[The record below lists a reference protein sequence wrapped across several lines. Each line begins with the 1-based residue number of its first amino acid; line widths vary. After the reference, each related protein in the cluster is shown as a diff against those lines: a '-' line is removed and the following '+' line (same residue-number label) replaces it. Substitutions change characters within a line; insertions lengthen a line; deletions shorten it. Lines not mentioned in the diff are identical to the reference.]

1 MRTKIKSTLAILLI
15 FVTATSCDDYLD
27 LRPEDGIV
35 REEFWKTKED
45 IQAAVIGIYS
55 SLLKRPPAAQIPTNG
70 TDYNISEYLFMYGEI
85 RADMISP
92 AGNVTLDQRDITTS
106 NILSSN
112 DLTSWA
118 AFYRVINYCNT
129 VIELAPAV
137 RDKDPTLTQTQLN
150 NYLSE
155 ALAIRAYLYFTLAR
169 TFKDVPLKLNATL
182 SDNDN
187 FQLAKTPQN
196 EIFEQVIKDL
206 ALAEGYAVVDYGNT
220 PSNKGRITVYAI
232 NAMQADV
239 YLWMDKYTE
248 ALTAADKVIG
258 SGKFQLIPA
267 SNSWF
272 SRVFAEGNTTESIFE
287 FQYTTQNLNPFY
299 DMFFQRPEFI
309 ASPVVLEDVFGVD
322 FVDPL
327 NRDVRGE
334 RCALVAGTN
343 EIYKFTGLNI
353 EERKTLQESD
363 THWFVY
369 RYSDVL
375 LLKAEALTQLER
387 GEEAVA
393 IIENIRT
400 TRKAISL
407 TSQTVNP
414 ASKSEVTDYL
424 LAERAREFAFEGKRW
439 FDVLRNARR
448 EGYDRLDLLNN
459 MALISA
465 PADQLQ
471 SILAKLQDPNSH
483 YLPINEY
490 ELYTN
495 KALIQNP
502 FYK

>member
-1 MRTKIKSTLAILLI
+1 MRTKIKSILAILLI
-15 FVTATSCDDYLD
+15 FVTVTSCDDYLD

-35 REEFWKTKED
+35 REEFWQTKED

-55 SLLKRPPAAQIPTNG
+55 SLLKRPPAGQTPTDG

-92 AGNVTLDQRDITTS
+92 ATNTTPDQRDITTS

-112 DLTSWA
+112 DLTSWS
-118 AFYRVINYCNT
+118 AFYRTINYCNT

-137 RDKDPTLTQTQLN
+137 KNSDPTLTQTQLN

-182 SDNDN
+182 SDKDN

-206 ALAEGYAVVDYGNT
+206 ALAEEYAVTTYGNI
-220 PSNKGRITVYAI
+220 PSDKGRITVYTI

-248 ALTAADKVIG
+248 ALAAAEKVEN
-258 SGKFQLIPA
+258 SGKFQLISA

-272 SRVFAEGNTTESIFE
+272 NRVFAVGNTTESIFE
-287 FQYTTQNLNPFY
+287 FQYSTQNLNPFY
-299 DMFFQRPEFI
+299 DMFTQRPEFI
-309 ASPVVLEDVFGVD
+309 ASSGVLEDVFGID
-322 FVDPL
+322 FADA
-327 NRDVRGE
+327 NNFDVRGQ
-334 RCALVAGTN
+334 RCALVPGTN
-343 EIYKFTGLNI
+343 QIYKFTGLNMDSY
-353 EERKTLQESD
+353 KTLSESD

-375 LLKAEALTQLER
+375 LLKAEALIQLER
-387 GEEAVA
+387 GDEAVA
-393 IIENIRT
+393 IIEEIRT
-400 TRKAISL
+400 KRRAIS
-407 TSQTVNP
+407 QTHENVNP
-414 ASKSEVTDYL
+414 VNKAEVTDYL
-424 LAERAREFAFEGKRW
+424 LAERARELAYEGKRW

-448 EGYDRLDLLNN
+448 NNYERLDLLTN

-471 SILAKLQDPNSH
+471 SILAKLQDPDSH

-495 KALIQNP
+495 KALVQNP